1 MSYSTINVSFISAAY
16 NLCSYSSASDKTAE
30 IRGLL
35 KASAYGYVNLAD
47 TVNYLAGGGFVAVI
61 YIGTEISYK
70 TAALN
75 LCRKVFYVNFA
86 FNGNVFYCSL
96 CRKAKKTDVF
106 CANGYGHIFY
116 RMVLTVKASYISVG
130 NISDRRPFLI
140 VEVNIC
146 GKNGVCRC
154 GCSIVYLCGEPRK
167 LLCGANLVN
176 AVHLCRF
183 GNGGAV
189 PAFAAALCQRC
200 RFTCKVKGVHSALL
214 RLFFGRLLFDRF
226 GQRFFLLLFLHFNL
240 LKLNRVNFIRQCR
253 YGAKAYDHHHCQ
265 KQR

>member
-1 MSYSTINVSFISAAY
+1 MSYSAINVSFISAAY

-70 TAALN
+70 AAALN

-116 RMVLTVKASYISVG
+116 RMILTVKVSYISVG

-140 VEVNIC
+140 VEVNIRS
-146 GKNGVCRC
+146 KNGVCRC
-154 GCSIVYLCGEPRK
+154 GCSIVYLCGDPRK

-176 AVHLCRF
+176 AVHLCRL

-189 PAFAAALCQRC
+189 PAFAAA
-200 RFTCKVKGVHSALL
+200 G
-214 RLFFGRLLFDRF
+214 FGACYLNDNRLLTVAIIGFAEKTLYIGGRKSKAVIEADIHVF
-226 GQRFFLLLFLHFNL
+226 ICIQLFNHGEEALVL
-240 LKLNRVNFIRQCR
+240 
-253 YGAKAYDHHHCQ
+253 YPKACISIS
-265 KQR
+265 

>member
-140 VEVNIC
+140 VEVNVC

-154 GCSIVYLCGEPRK
+154 GCSVVYLCGEPCK
-167 LLCGANLVN
+167 LLRSANLVN
-176 AVHLCRF
+176 AVCLCRL

-189 PAFAAALCQRC
+189 PCRCGGLFAVVNHRVTVISSDPLYRFARKGFRRIKLC
-200 RFTCKVKGVHSALL
+200 KK
-214 RLFFGRLLFDRF
+214 FGRFKLFC
-226 GQRFFLLLFLHFNL
+226 GQCG
-240 LKLNRVNFIRQCR
+240 KTACCIVNGFVVNGT
-253 YGAKAYDHHHCQ
+253 YSH
-265 KQR
+265 